1 MDFEEVGEMNY
12 KTIVMIALALCLC
25 FAVAPAAAVWQN
37 GNWFSEEDAPDV
49 VYDSVTD
56 VSSKYVPIDNS
67 IPTDWCGALHIQ
79 TLTHHALI
87 GAEFTIQRIN
97 PINVTFVNG
106 ARIQKEQA
114 EALETIAPAN
124 TFTLDHNGAFDDR
137 YVRGAVFL
145 VTLLDGNGGQ
155 PEYAIAEI
163 FEFHRT
169 DVVFVGHG
177 VSGSVSAKDVTR
189 NPVFTII
196 VAKYGEP
203 GLRKPVTDYFIANLV
218 GNTISTTND
227 GASNDHKWLNSFI
240 AYYSAFSDPAPGIEK
255 GIRVRYSKD
264 GVEQLPLV
272 IMNVN
277 TYSGGTTITLP

>member
-1 MDFEEVGEMNY
+1 MNY

-177 VSGSVSAKDVTR
+177 VGSGGSVDVACTPGITIVSAIYHIDEDVTSDVQVVVDKGYTQFILAKETILDKDGDTIGWIVDPAVGTWKDVTITY
-189 NPVFTII
+189 NNGCGTPNI
-196 VAKYGEP
+196 VLDGHGGWLIDLVAGTY
-203 GLRKPVTDYFIANLV
+203 TDPKV
-218 GNTISTTND
+218 
-227 GASNDHKWLNSFI
+227 
-240 AYYSAFSDPAPGIEK
+240 
-255 GIRVRYSKD
+255 
-264 GVEQLPLV
+264 
-272 IMNVN
+272 
-277 TYSGGTTITLP
+277 

>member
-1 MDFEEVGEMNY
+1 MNY
-12 KTIVMIALALCLC
+12 KTLILIALALCMC
-25 FAVAPAAAVWQN
+25 VAAPVAAVWQN
-37 GNWFSEEDAPDV
+37 GNWIVDDESPYAQF
-49 VYDSVTD
+49 DSVTG
-56 VSSKYVPIDNS
+56 VASKYVPTDNS
-67 IPTDWCGALHIQ
+67 IPTDGCGALYIQ

-87 GAEFTIQRIN
+87 GSEFTLQRIN
-97 PINVTFVNG
+97 PENLTFVNG

-114 EALETIAPAN
+114 ESLETVAPAN
-124 TFTLDHNGAFDDR
+124 TFTLNHVGAFDDR
-137 YVRGAVFL
+137 YAKGSVFL
-145 VTLLDGNGGQ
+145 ITLLDGNGGQ
-155 PEYAIAEI
+155 PEYALAEM

-169 DVVFVGHG
+169 DVVFMGHG

-196 VAKYGEP
+196 AARYGEP
-203 GLRKPVTDYFIANLV
+203 GLREPVTKYFIANLV

-240 AYYSAFSDPAPGIEK
+240 AYDSAFSDPAPGIEK